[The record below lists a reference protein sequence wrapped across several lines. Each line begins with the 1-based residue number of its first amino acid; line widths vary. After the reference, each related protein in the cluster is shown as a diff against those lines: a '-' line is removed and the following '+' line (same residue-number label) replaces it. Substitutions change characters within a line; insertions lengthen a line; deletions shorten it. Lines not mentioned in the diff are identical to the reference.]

1 MRKTPVLTPQEAAL
15 LVRDGDTL
23 ASGGFV
29 SSACPEALSSALERR
44 FLETGHPRDLTLFF
58 GAGHGNRNGT
68 GGDHY
73 GHAGMV
79 RRVVCGH
86 WDRTPRLG
94 ALALEG
100 KIEAYNLPQGVIT
113 HMYRDIAAHN
123 PATLSKVGLHTF
135 VDPRLEGG
143 KLNGRTK
150 EDLVKL
156 VEVEG
161 QEFLLYR
168 CFPVNA
174 VFLRASWADE
184 YGNCTAHREIGP
196 TDLTAMAQACRNS
209 GGKVIVQVEK
219 IVAGG
224 TLDPKLVV
232 IPGIYVDAIVVGSEA
247 EHQQCMDAA
256 YDGSLTGEFR
266 APADAL
272 APLPLDARK
281 VIARRAAM
289 ELRPGAVVN
298 LGVGIPERVA
308 RVAAE
313 EGISQEM
320 TLTVEA
326 GSVGGVPRG
335 GTQFG
340 GAANP
345 AAILPQNVQFDF
357 YHGGGLDI
365 ACLGMAEI
373 APGGDVNVSRFHGRL
388 AGSGGFID
396 ISQNAGEVVFC
407 GTFTAHGLDYT
418 ISLVESDKNCWES
431 NEANF
436 FYSSM
441 HDDGYAVRL
450 YTDNDKYSGGAENM
464 LGKID
469 NVCEYTAVYTSKK
482 IPTYFALA
490 RLSAY
495 KFLPLSLK
503 NVFYVTDSY
512 LVNQYTTSDSATA
525 NIDLS

>member
-161 QEFLLYR
+161 QECLLYR

-313 EGISQEM
+313 EGI
-320 TLTVEA
+320 
-326 GSVGGVPRG
+326 
-335 GTQFG
+335 
-340 GAANP
+340 
-345 AAILPQNVQFDF
+345 
-357 YHGGGLDI
+357 
-365 ACLGMAEI
+365 
-373 APGGDVNVSRFHGRL
+373 
-388 AGSGGFID
+388 
-396 ISQNAGEVVFC
+396 
-407 GTFTAHGLDYT
+407 
-418 ISLVESDKNCWES
+418 
-431 NEANF
+431 F
-436 FYSSM
+436 FYEE
-441 HDDGYAVRL
+441 H
-450 YTDNDKYSGGAENM
+450 
-464 LGKID
+464 
-469 NVCEYTAVYTSKK
+469 
-482 IPTYFALA
+482 
-490 RLSAY
+490 AY
-495 KFLPLSLK
+495 KSTG
-503 NVFYVTDSY
+503 VVR
-512 LVNQYTTSDSATA
+512 AGA
-525 NIDLS
+525 GC

>member
-123 PATLSKVGLHTF
+123 PATLSRVGLHTF

-161 QEFLLYR
+161 QECLLYR

-326 GSVGGVPRG
+326 GSVCGVPRG

-365 ACLGMAEI
+365 ACLGMA
-373 APGGDVNVSRFHGRL
+373 GGRRGQIRLRRGTGHVFRGLRRPAGPAGAVCHG
-388 AGSGGFID
+388 AGSVRPAKRRRDADRDRTGHRPADPDPGSDGIHAPD
-396 ISQNAGEVVFC
+396 LRGSQTDGRTDFPAGP
-407 GTFTAHGLDYT
+407 HGAWPGRFL
-418 ISLVESDKNCWES
+418 
-431 NEANF
+431 
-436 FYSSM
+436 
-441 HDDGYAVRL
+441 
-450 YTDNDKYSGGAENM
+450 
-464 LGKID
+464 KIRTPI
-469 NVCEYTAVYTSKK
+469 V
-482 IPTYFALA
+482 
-490 RLSAY
+490 
-495 KFLPLSLK
+495 
-503 NVFYVTDSY
+503 
-512 LVNQYTTSDSATA
+512 
-525 NIDLS
+525 